1 VPVVS
6 GRELDAAYGCCNG
19 RHGRADLLE
28 LSPADD
34 QDPVEAV
41 PADGADPAFGE
52 RVRRR
57 GPERVRMISTPSLRK
72 ASSKTLLN
80 LLSRS
85 WIRKR
90 IGVSRSESD
99 QASWRACWPVQ
110 VPLGFAVRPARCTC
124 RLPSSMKK
132 SYLLF
137 RRVLAVAALRLYGRE
152 VTSDASSSDQTDLR
166 TPQGFYGLRSGQHT
180 LSLVICGGREARR
193 VAE

>member
-1 VPVVS
+1 MSPPRRSRLWTRAGEAGLTSVVPALVPVVS

-19 RHGRADLLE
+19 RHRRADLLE

-80 LLSRS
+80 LLS
-85 WIRKR
+85 
-90 IGVSRSESD
+90 
-99 QASWRACWPVQ
+99 
-110 VPLGFAVRPARCTC
+110 
-124 RLPSSMKK
+124 
-132 SYLLF
+132 
-137 RRVLAVAALRLYGRE
+137 
-152 VTSDASSSDQTDLR
+152 
-166 TPQGFYGLRSGQHT
+166 
-180 LSLVICGGREARR
+180 
-193 VAE
+193 